1 MYRRFTSEPLTSAI
15 SVCACAISF
24 MERRCVVTIATQPY
38 AIKLMYTVPV
48 ARICGCNVLS
58 AYHHASYWIACYII
72 AIKPFGHLVTNIV
85 VAIVE

>member
-38 AIKLMYTVPV
+38 AFKT
-48 ARICGCNVLS
+48 NVYGTSCTNLWMQCS
-58 AYHHASYWIACYII
+58 VSLPPSYWIACYII
-72 AIKPFGHLVTNIV
+72 AIKPFGHLFTNIV